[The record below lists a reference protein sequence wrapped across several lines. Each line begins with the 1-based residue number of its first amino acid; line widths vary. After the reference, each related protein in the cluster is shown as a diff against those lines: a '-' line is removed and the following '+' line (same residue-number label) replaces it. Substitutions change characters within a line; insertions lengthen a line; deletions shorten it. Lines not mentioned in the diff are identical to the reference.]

1 MNIIKTLRKE
11 IDNGRIYVGVNGET
25 LTEEKLSALMRKE
38 YSAKVAA
45 GTLPDDLTF
54 ADYLRAESDK
64 LPMVAD
70 VLAGVIE
77 WLNPS
82 DNAPEATDENTEE
95 PEPEEVDEP
104 AEE

>member
-1 MNIIKTLRKE
+1 MNIIKCLQKE
-11 IDNGRIYVGVNGET
+11 IDAGRIYVGVNGET

-54 ADYLRAESDK
+54 ADYLSAEADK
-64 LPMVAD
+64 LPMVVD

-82 DNAPEATDENTEE
+82 NDEAEEPAAE
-95 PEPEEVDEP
+95 PEPAEVDEP